1 MGRMN
6 TVHFYLPTEVIA
18 GPGCVRAQTAKW
30 CLGTKALI
38 VTGKSGAQRSGALED
53 VCIALTEQGVPY
65 VHFDG
70 VCENP
75 DAEQVYAGAAMAV
88 AQQADFVIAIGGGS
102 PMDAAKSIAW
112 VAGANIPRE
121 RFFIDKPRPEEKV
134 LPIVA
139 IPLTCGT
146 GSEVTPYSI
155 ITDHEMKSK
164 ANVSGPALFPKVAL
178 MDAKYLES
186 LPKDVLCNT
195 ALDALSHAIE
205 GVYSPKCDTLSE
217 AMGLDAIRILAP
229 ELIRMAHDNY
239 VNLAALQ
246 YASMLAGMVI
256 AQTGTGLVHAMG
268 YPLTYYR
275 HLPHGRANGILLAGY
290 LDFMEHT
297 CPQLT
302 RKILDAM
309 SLADSDELQGL
320 VDGLLDVVGGDR
332 NVPSEEELVRFARE
346 PLRLEVVRRYRA
358 MPSPEEVMDIYRT
371 GF

>member
-1 MGRMN
+1 M
-6 TVHFYLPTEVIA
+6 T
-18 GPGCVRAQTAKW
+18 
-30 CLGTKALI
+30 
-38 VTGKSGAQRSGALED
+38 
-53 VCIALTEQGVPY
+53 QGVPF

-70 VCENP
+70 VGENP
-75 DAEQVYAGAAMAV
+75 DIDQVYAGAALARDAGV
-88 AQQADFVIAIGGGS
+88 DFVIAVGGGS

-112 VAGANIPRE
+112 VVGAEVPRE
-121 RFFIDKPRPEEKV
+121 RFFVDKPQRDDKV

-155 ITDHEMKSK
+155 ITNHEIKSK
-164 ANVSGPALFPKVAL
+164 ANISGPCLFPRVAL
-178 MDAKYLES
+178 LDAKYLES
-186 LPKDVLCNT
+186 LPKHVLCDT

-205 GVYSPKCDTLSE
+205 GIYSPKCDEMTE
-217 AMGLDAIRILAP
+217 AMGLEAIRILTP
-229 ELIRMAHDNY
+229 EMVRMAHDNF
-239 VNLAALQ
+239 VNLVEVQ

-290 LDFMEHT
+290 LDFMNAP

-302 RKILDAM
+302 ERILQAMGFKDSSDLQGMVDAILDVAGC
-309 SLADSDELQGL
+309 SREAPSEDELVQ
-320 VDGLLDVVGGDR
+320 
-332 NVPSEEELVRFARE
+332 FTRE